1 MKSQALEIRL
11 KAFHLPS
18 FVAHYQELAK
28 QAEQAG
34 WGPVH
39 YLETLAELEAE
50 QRQNRRVE
58 KLLREARLPR
68 DKTLASLEL
77 ERLPVTVRNQ
87 VRALCEGQFLAGATN
102 ICTFG
107 NPGTGKTHIAAAIGH
122 ELVRRGHA
130 VLFSPVSA
138 LVEKLLVAKRD
149 LHLTKELKRLDRFAC
164 LILDDIGYVQQDR
177 EEMEVLFTL
186 LSERYERSSL
196 MITSNLVFSKW
207 DQIFKDPMTTA
218 AAIDRVVH
226 HSIILELN
234 VPSYRAET
242 AQKRKTA
249 KAPPPATEP
258 RPAKTNEEQAG
269 SKRTEARS

>member
-1 MKSQALEIRL
+1 MISSLHKEGAMRSQTLEIRL

-18 FVAHYQELAK
+18 FLSNYDEAASK
-28 QAEQAG
+28 AEKAG
-34 WGPVH
+34 WAH
-39 YLETLAELEAE
+39 IRYLETLAELEAE
-50 QRQNRRVE
+50 DRQNRRVE

-68 DKTLASLEL
+68 DKTLATLEL
-77 ERLPVTVRNQ
+77 DRFPITVRNQ
-87 VRALCEGQFLAGATN
+87 VKALCDGQFLPNATN
-102 ICTFG
+102 ICAFG
-107 NPGTGKTHIAAAIGH
+107 NPGTGKTHIVSAIGH
-122 ELVRRGHA
+122 ELVRRGHS

-138 LVEKLLVAKRD
+138 LVEKMLVAKRD
-149 LHLTKELKRLDRFAC
+149 LRLTKELKRLDRFAC

-186 LSERYERSSL
+186 LSERYERQSV

-234 VPSYRAET
+234 VPSYRAEA
-242 AQKRKTA
+242 AQKKKSQ
-249 KAPPPATEP
+249 KATML
-258 RPAKTNEEQAG
+258 
-269 SKRTEARS
+269 